1 MKKIGSLLLS
11 LLAGLGLISGSP
23 AMAQDSFERDFSKFD
38 KDFERLNAWKA
49 ETPASKKLKR
59 APAPASAVSTDHDAA
74 GTTVPLN
81 DDAHAPAAK
90 ASGEPANDHPASTKG
105 SDKSSA
111 VSQDLPGALPKGAK
125 VERLARNDRLGNQI
139 SDPVMRKKV
148 QDLYKRP
155 DVVVQQYVLPTN

>member
-11 LLAGLGLISGSP
+11 LLAGLGVISGSP
-23 AMAQDSFERDFSKFD
+23 AVAQDSFERDFSKFD
-38 KDFERLNAWKA
+38 KDFERLNGWKA

-59 APAPASAVSTDHDAA
+59 APAPAPAVSADHGAA
-74 GTTVPLN
+74 GTTTPLN
-81 DDAHAPAAK
+81 DEASAPGAK
-90 ASGEPANDHPASTKG
+90 GGSDSTKDHPVSTKG